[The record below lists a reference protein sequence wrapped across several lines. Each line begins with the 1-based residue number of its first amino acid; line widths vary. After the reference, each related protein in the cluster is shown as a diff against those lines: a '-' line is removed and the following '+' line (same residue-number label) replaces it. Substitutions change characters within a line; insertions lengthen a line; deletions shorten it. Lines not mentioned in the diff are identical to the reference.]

1 MVRHFFRANFR
12 LLNRFRGT
20 QYVSSTTGYIERQNF
35 VAVNAIHYV

>member
-20 QYVSSTTGYIERQNF
+20 QYVSSTTGYGTLVPLY
-35 VAVNAIHYV
+35 VAN